1 MKYHI
6 TYNNW
11 KYWIF
16 SELGMWIV
24 SSVIQRCSFSVPKKS
39 AKEISI
45 PYWFELCQINIW
57 FGMNKTIFEIGWTTN
72 CVSKPRT
79 TSVCQIQ
86 QAIIRL
92 EIFHVIPDV
101 VNKFIINAL
110 LYQIKCEMIDMIF
123 LLILSAIIKWSSV
136 YVLSLSRNILR

>member
-1 MKYHI
+1 
-6 TYNNW
+6 
-11 KYWIF
+11 
-16 SELGMWIV
+16 MWFKDV
-24 SSVIQRCSFSVPKKS
+24 ASLFQKKS